1 MPKLRKRRRSPL
13 ILLLLLVVWSV
24 VMGWGLAQAREL
36 PLSSP
41 PSTGITTA
49 ASQTIASLEPLP
61 SPLDVGRQ
69 YYLNSC
75 GSCHVALPPM
85 VLPTETWRQLLLE
98 PQHYGVTLD
107 LPRGPVLRVMWS
119 YLSNASRAQRE
130 DETVPFRVAQSRFF
144 RALHPRVKFATPP
157 NATGCASCHIG
168 AKEFDYQSLSP
179 QWRNAP

>member
-1 MPKLRKRRRSPL
+1 MPKLRNRRRSPL

-36 PLSSP
+36 PLSGVP
-41 PSTGITTA
+41 NTSTPAT
-49 ASQTIASLEPLP
+49 QTIASLEPLP

-85 VLPTETWRQLLLE
+85 VLPTETWRQMLLE

-119 YLSNASRAQRE
+119 YLSNASRAQQD
-130 DETVPFRVAQSRFF
+130 DESVPFRVAQSRFF

-157 NATGCASCHIG
+157 NVTGCASCHIG

>member
-1 MPKLRKRRRSPL
+1 
-13 ILLLLLVVWSV
+13 
-24 VMGWGLAQAREL
+24 MGWGLAQAREL
-36 PLSSP
+36 PLSERP
-41 PSTGITTA
+41 NTTITTPA
-49 ASQTIASLEPLP
+49 TQTIASLEPLP

-69 YYLNSC
+69 YYLDSC
-75 GSCHVALPPM
+75 ASCHMALPPM

-107 LPRGPVLRVMWS
+107 LPRGPALRVMWS
-119 YLSNASRAQRE
+119 YLSNGSRAQRE

-157 NATGCASCHIG
+157 NVTGCASCHIG

-179 QWRNAP
+179 EWRNAP